1 MESIRTRCRDC
12 VRLPARLVPST
23 REENHP
29 IERRVISRIIQGGR
43 TGFVL
48 SNTNA
53 CREMNSMH
61 KLRILILYPDPAG
74 LALLTSMLKSLG
86 HIIEEATNDRIAVK
100 LMERNNIDL
109 VLAGVDPLDGEALE
123 LLTYVRRKH
132 REVPVILLFP
142 RLHPE
147 RAKEAL
153 RLGAMAVLKYPVPG
167 GRAAGRRVASPGAV
181 RGPGAEPSQRRSRVA
196 ALPPTS
202 ARPIPRLP
210 SIAVAS
216 DRSLLAARSPRWRSI
231 QCLRLAFQARQ
242 ASGGADADVG
252 HRSQRVEHL
261 AREIGLIGT
270 DPSWRQVIDLAATI
284 AATRT
289 SVLIVGE
296 PGTGKSLLARLIHSL
311 GPNPERPFITVE
323 SSAMADELSSHEP
336 AGPGLL
342 RPGAMTPRRWT
353 NKLAQAQ
360 GGTLYLDE
368 VAALPL
374 EFQLNLLRELH
385 FRDYEASTGHPQPS
399 GDARFVMSTSENLP
413 ALIEQGRF
421 RQELYHRISVISLML
436 PPFGT
441 AGPTSSSWPSRSGRT
456 MPANFTKPSPASPGM
471 HSTSCKNTT
480 GPATSASSK
489 PPFSERSPFATARGS
504 PRAIWRRSSTTIARH
519 VRSAAAMPRPHLKM
533 GVRPLKEA
541 LEEPEKRIIIQ
552 ALQAFNWN
560 RQETA
565 RVLDINRTTLY
576 KKMKKYNLLI
586 DEPVWAN

>member
-1 MESIRTRCRDC
+1 
-12 VRLPARLVPST
+12 
-23 REENHP
+23 
-29 IERRVISRIIQGGR
+29 
-43 TGFVL
+43 
-48 SNTNA
+48 
-53 CREMNSMH
+53 MH
-61 KLRILILYPDPAG
+61 KLRILILYPDSAG

-109 VLAGVDPLDGEALE
+109 VLAGVDPLDSEALE

-153 RLGAMAVLKYPVPG
+153 RLGAMAVLKYPVPAAEL
-167 GRAAGRRVASPGAV
+167 RAAVLQALELCETPRGGEAASS
-181 RGPGAEPSQRRSRVA
+181 PS
-196 ALPPTS
+196 PPTTQQPSETMAPHMS
-202 ARPIPRLP
+202 APGLP
-210 SIAVAS
+210 TEPGLAVAT
-216 DRSLLAARSPRWRSI
+216 RPRPLI
-231 QCLRLAFQARQ
+231 T
-242 ASGGADADVG
+242 ADATASFATLG
-252 HRSQRVEHL
+252 GSRATTTTPREPQRIDLL
-261 AREIGLIGT
+261 AREVGLIGT

-296 PGTGKSLLARLIHSL
+296 PGTGKSLLARLIHLL
-311 GPNPERPFITVE
+311 GPAPERPFITVE
-323 SSAMADELSSHEP
+323 ASSMADKSSTNEP
-336 AGPGLL
+336 HDAVDPTRGP
-342 RPGAMTPRRWT
+342 TDSSQWT
-353 NKLAQAQ
+353 NKLTQAH

-368 VAALPL
+368 VASLPL
-374 EFQLNLLRELH
+374 ELQLNLFRELH
-385 FRDYEASTGHPQPS
+385 FRDYEASTGHAPS
-399 GDARFVMSTSENLP
+399 TADARVVMSTSENLP

-436 PPFGT
+436 PPLRHRGT
-441 AGPTSSSWPSRSGRT
+441 DIELLAESFRTQYTREFHKTVAGFTRDALDVLQKHDWPGNVRELEAAVQRAVALCNGPRITSSNLAPILNHHRQV
-456 MPANFTKPSPASPGM
+456 
-471 HSTSCKNTT
+471 
-480 GPATSASSK
+480 
-489 PPFSERSPFATARGS
+489 
-504 PRAIWRRSSTTIARH
+504 RAVAGN
-519 VRSAAAMPRPHLKM
+519 MPRPHLKM